1 MAFWG
6 NLIGYQAVWLAIV
19 LGAGRG
25 QPWPGIVVALV
36 FVIWQSKGPHWNERL
51 RLVAS
56 ALVLGTVI
64 DGGLLRSGLLQFASP
79 WPIAGAPPL
88 WIGAI
93 WAAFAVTLPR
103 SMALLQGRP
112 WLGAALGAVGGPLA
126 YLGAARAG
134 AVIWVAPPW
143 QGLAALA
150 LTWALAMPLLAE
162 IARRGARIRTSPAA
176 ASQASP
182 P

>member
-1 MAFWG
+1 MMFWG
-6 NLIGYQAVWLAIV
+6 NLIGYQMVWLAVV

-25 QPWPGIVVALV
+25 QPWLGIGAAVV
-36 FVIWQSKGPHWNERL
+36 FVIWQSHGPHWSRNM
-51 RLVAS
+51 RLVVS
-56 ALVLGTVI
+56 ALVVGTLI
-64 DGGLLRSGLLQFASP
+64 DGGLLISGLINYASP

-103 SMALLQGRP
+103 SLAFLQGRP
-112 WLGAALGAVGGPLA
+112 WLGAALGAMGGPLA
-126 YLGAARAG
+126 YLGAARAS
-134 AVIWVAPPW
+134 AVIWAAPTW

-162 IARRGARIRTSPAA
+162 IARRGASVRMSPTAA
-176 ASQASP
+176 PQASP